1 VNKPAILI
9 AGGGTGGHVFPAIA
23 VAENLQRMADV
34 DVVFCGTARGA
45 EARIVPAHGWT
56 LELLDVKPIV
66 GGGPAR
72 ALRGALAAARATA
85 SALALVRRHRPRA
98 VLSVGGYA
106 SGPVALAG
114 ALLGVPVAILEPNS
128 VVGLANRLMAPMA
141 KRAYVAWEGA
151 AVRFRRRARRVYGV
165 PLRAGFAPRPYAAH
179 GAARILVLGGSQGAA
194 ALNERM
200 PPAIARLRDVR
211 GLEVMHQAGNGRD
224 GEVREAYARA
234 EVATATVAAFI
245 EDVSR
250 AIADADVVV
259 ARAGAGAIAE
269 ITAVGRA
276 AILVPFPH
284 AAGDHQAKN
293 AEALASA
300 GAAVF
305 LRQEAADASRLA
317 AELMRLLVDDAA
329 RVAMADASR
338 ALGKPDAARRVA
350 ADLLGLGGIEVG
362 AGVRR
367 SPGRTNG
374 AAHAPRRPD
383 EVR

>member
-1 VNKPAILI
+1 
-9 AGGGTGGHVFPAIA
+9 
-23 VAENLQRMADV
+23 
-34 DVVFCGTARGA
+34 
-45 EARIVPAHGWT
+45 
-56 LELLDVKPIV
+56 V
-66 GGGPAR
+66 GGGPLR
-72 ALRGALAAARATA
+72 ALRGALVAARATA
-85 SALALVRRHRPRA
+85 GALALVRRLRPRV

-106 SGPVALAG
+106 SGPVTLAA
-114 ALLGVPVAILEPNS
+114 ALLGVPVAVLEPNS
-128 VVGLANRLMAPMA
+128 VVGLSNRIMAPVA

-151 AVRFRRRARRVYGV
+151 ARRFRRRARRVYGV
-165 PLRAGFAPRPYAAH
+165 PLRAGFAPRPYV
-179 GAARILVLGGSQGAA
+179 ARGTARVLVLGGSQGAA

-200 PPAIARLRDVR
+200 PPAIARLRAVR
-211 GLEVMHQAGNGRD
+211 GLEVIHQAGKGREA
-224 GEVREAYARA
+224 EVREAYERA
-234 EVATATVAAFI
+234 DAAAVTVTAFI

-250 AIADADVVV
+250 ALADADVVV

-293 AEALASA
+293 AEAVASA

-317 AELMRLLVDDAA
+317 AELSRLLADDAA

-350 ADLLGLGGIEVG
+350 ADLLELGGVD
-362 AGVRR
+362 AGVAARR
-367 SPGRTNG
+367 SPGNTNG
-374 AAHAPRRPD
+374 ASRVPPRAQEAR
-383 EVR
+383 